1 MSRTLE
7 DIQRDYQQTALQ
19 LGAEAY
25 KLHALAVEAEKA
37 EQVSTRLKNKM
48 VGLNKEASKLQ
59 ERTPT
64 GEDDPKFP
72 PPNQPVES
80 EEEVPSEQS

>member
-1 MSRTLE
+1 MSRSLE
-7 DIQRDYQQTALQ
+7 DIQREYQQAALQ

-37 EQVSTRLKNKM
+37 EQASNNLKNKM

-59 ERTPT
+59 QKAEP
-64 GEDDPKFP
+64 
-72 PPNQPVES
+72 
-80 EEEVPSEQS
+80 EEVANEPA